1 MSTRRKM
8 LAADEALANRIV
20 EVAKRKD
27 STVYRTVNEI
37 LEQALRAD
45 AMGLILSDII
55 DNREK
60 LEKAREMGFTLTVE
74 RLLYDVVDLA
84 NDKAGKELE
93 ELWLETG
100 RWYGRYFTDRDGDP
114 IDDFREA
121 MSLLTLGNPVS
132 SIEKMR
138 DGKLSV
144 SCVGELYTEGY
155 TEMYSLFIQGV
166 METLGWEQV
175 ETMNSEG
182 IIRLTFEKTG

>member
-1 MSTRRKM
+1 M